1 MSLNKNSK
9 TVRFKKKTEL
19 CETDPIVLIWF
30 SSIRAINIPIS
41 GVLLQE
47 RKKLLLKI

>member
-9 TVRFKKKTEL
+9 TVRFKKTEL

-47 RKKLLLKI
+47 RQKLLLKI